1 MFYVYPCV
9 FENPEEGG
17 GFYVTFPDVPGALT
31 GGNDRGEAL
40 EVAEDALTAA
50 LAGYVQEHRD
60 IPVPSAVMDG
70 QELVAVSPV
79 VAAKLA
85 LYTAMRPPGHYQDC
99 TGKTSWSERVRGPKA
114 CRPRSPFAYQ
124 PEKLNSLE
132 PGAGVR
138 NLIKG
143 VEGTMKSFTH
153 LTLAGLIIY
162 LVLFTAISNQNK
174 RSRNAFVQ
182 SRRPISAD

>member
-9 FENPEEGG
+9 LNPEEGD

-40 EVAEDALTAA
+40 EMAEDALTAA

-60 IPVPSAVMDG
+60 IPVPSAVVDG

-85 LYTAMRPPGHYQDC
+85 LYTAMRRQGI
-99 TGKTSWSERVRGPKA
+99 TKTALAKRLGLSESAVRKLVDPDHRSHISSVEVALRMVGRSLVVGDRAAKA
-114 CRPRSPFAYQ
+114 MEVEIYDAHQIAKWNKDDRLTDTERKQIRES
-124 PEKLNSLE
+124 LN
-132 PGAGVR
+132 
-138 NLIKG
+138 
-143 VEGTMKSFTH
+143 KS
-153 LTLAGLIIY
+153 
-162 LVLFTAISNQNK
+162 
-174 RSRNAFVQ
+174 
-182 SRRPISAD
+182 PISA